1 MISIWVYWPVWLLP
15 YIYDIPSHSASS
27 QPLLRAEHQQINT
40 ASLIVQ
46 SIYAVNYLIK
56 LFPQLWRE
64 KKVEINTTREVKI
77 CNRND
82 LTLML
87 LFEEEIVNLHE
98 VVAEELDQFSPW
110 ISWLLPRIV
119 SDWRSG
125 SWDIFWR
132 DNHETSWVCLTS
144 LLIQDTPPLCHQPTW
159 RVRSDL
165 ILLSTILKTFFLP

>member
-1 MISIWVYWPVWLLP
+1 M
-15 YIYDIPSHSASS
+15 
-27 QPLLRAEHQQINT
+27 
-40 ASLIVQ
+40 
-46 SIYAVNYLIK
+46 
-56 LFPQLWRE
+56 
-64 KKVEINTTREVKI
+64 KI

-125 SWDIFWR
+125 SWDIF
-132 DNHETSWVCLTS
+132 
-144 LLIQDTPPLCHQPTW
+144 
-159 RVRSDL
+159 
-165 ILLSTILKTFFLP
+165 